1 MTTTVQNVFA
11 DTLVTATAANGPTLE
26 TDNNSTSSTSTAS
39 QSYSSNWPGY
49 DPDGPT
55 NTYDSTKYVY
65 QVQFNY
71 TSINFTLTV
80 NSIDSYDV
88 DGPRTLS
95 SSNLGTD
102 FYYRGSGT
110 QSGATNTLPASV
122 STTQTFTG
130 GTTATNGQFSR
141 NYSVSRTFNV
151 NASWHWEG
159 NLFSIDGVGGD
170 TFEDISVQSTLT
182 CSAGFIRGGISS
194 PSVDAELTCQ
204 AGVTRPASAD
214 ISSQLVPTITSA
226 VTHGFDLSSVD
237 VFYVS
242 NGDSTQGDYVLDGD
256 SSEGGYVTFIVLP
269 DLTNSYQTDFQFSV
283 VGGIAQYGESSISSD
298 IQTSIS
304 GAIRPSIQGQA
315 SISSDIQVNVSG
327 ANLVSSSTTIS
338 SDVSTSGTA
347 GNLLTIGGQNYHNFF
362 VEEGYVTPEEFTGYD
377 VNSQLQAS
385 AFRLYNGEGI
395 LESASQINVT
405 GGYLIASGSLLY
417 SADCQFTIDQ
427 TTGTSAGIIHG
438 GFTIPSD
445 ADFVQTTSANLTI
458 DIDDNLIVQSQ
469 LATTP
474 GYLLSGD
481 TDVASDTQLAMEGT
495 IIPGAS
501 LLARID
507 SQLTALGGYLKDLE
521 AAIQSDGFALTVAQY
536 KIVDPFRTI
545 RVKSENRQIIVPNEQ
560 RLYIIDTENR
570 VNKVGQ
576 EIRSYIVPQETRQIK
591 AQHLILDRGIP
602 VGSNERRIG

>member
-11 DTLVTATAANGPTLE
+11 DTLSTAVFANGPTLA

-39 QSYSSNWPGY
+39 QSFSSNWPGY

-55 NTYDSTKYVY
+55 NTYNSSKYVY
-65 QVQFNY
+65 QVMFNY
-71 TSINFTLTV
+71 TSINFTLAV

-110 QSGATNTLPASV
+110 QAGATNNLPASV

-130 GTTATNGQFSR
+130 GTTASNGAFSR
-141 NYSVSRTFNV
+141 SYSVTRIYNV
-151 NASWHWEG
+151 DASWHWEG

-182 CSAGFIRGGISS
+182 GTAGFIRGGFSS
-194 PSVDAELTCQ
+194 PAVDAQLSCQ

-237 VFYVS
+237 IFYVT
-242 NGDSTQGDYVLDGD
+242 NADSTQGDYVLDGD
-256 SSEGGYVTFIVLP
+256 SSEGGYVSFIVLP

-283 VGGIAQYGESSISSD
+283 VGGIAQFGETSISSD
-298 IQTSIS
+298 IQTTFS
-304 GAIRPSIQGQA
+304 GIVRPSIQGQA
-315 SISSDIQVNVSG
+315 SISSDIQVNVTG
-327 ANLVSSSTTIS
+327 ANLLGSSAIIS
-338 SDVSTSGTA
+338 SDVATSGTA
-347 GNLLTIGGQNYHNFF
+347 GNLLEIGGQNYHNY
-362 VEEGYVTPEEFTGYD
+362 YVTDDYTSPEEYQEYSIQ
-377 VNSQLQAS
+377 SQLQAS
-385 AFRLYNGEGI
+385 GFRLYNGEGI

-417 SADCQFTIDQ
+417 SADCQFTINQ
-427 TTGTSAGIIHG
+427 TAGTSAGIIHG
-438 GFTIPSD
+438 GFTIPSV
-445 ADFVQTTSANLTI
+445 ADFVQATTATNII

-469 LATTP
+469 LATTA

-481 TDVASDTQLAMEGT
+481 TDVNSDTQLALEGT
-495 IIPGAS
+495 IIPGTS

-521 AAIQSDGFALTVAQY
+521 ASIQSNGFALTIAQY
-536 KIVDPFRTI
+536 KIVDPYRTFRVTSETRRI
-545 RVKSENRQIIVPNEQ
+545 IVQKENR
-560 RLYIIDTENR
+560 LYTIDTENR

-591 AQHLILDRGIP
+591 AQHLILDRGTP